1 MLTFQ
6 QVLDFVNKKN
16 INKDTDL
23 FSILSLMNLDFKESS
38 NQRSVDLGSSL
49 STNKIEYST
58 QDVLDLFGS

>member
-23 FSILSLMNLDFKESS
+23 FSILSLMNLEFKESS
-38 NQRSVDLGSSL
+38 NQRSVDLDSSL
-49 STNKIEYST
+49 SNNKVEYST
-58 QDVLDLFGS
+58 QDVLDLFR

>member
-38 NQRSVDLGSSL
+38 NQRFVDLGSSL